1 MASGRING
9 VVTGDNASRKYQF
22 WVEWSSQPNVANGT
36 SVVQANAYVQR
47 TDGYSASAY
56 NNDISAGSKR
66 LTIDGTA
73 YTSGSNGI
81 DTRNGRKVLIASG
94 SKTVTHN
101 ANGYRNV
108 TITASFP
115 RVASSLTGG
124 SLSGTVSL
132 GYIDM
137 SAPTL
142 TVTVTGST
150 PTSVTLRVTSNAA
163 LSDIQYRVIGL
174 RGWVSVGA
182 GSSKAIT
189 VTGLS
194 PNTAYSFELWG
205 KKQSN
210 GKEVYKTVTGK
221 TGITRVTGITLQSDT
236 LSVGEKKSY
245 TPVIIPSGASIRA
258 LTYKP
263 SNPSVAVLQTETGE
277 SYTVLAKSVGTT
289 TITATATDGSG
300 VTGTCTIT
308 VTQPVQGLTIA
319 ADSLYVPVGGS
330 VQLEYTVLPADA
342 TDKSVTI
349 VSNDET
355 VATVSGNTVIGVGNG
370 VTTVVLTTKDG
381 GFTASVQVFVQGSFV
396 WYDYPV
402 PLDILNA
409 ADVQQISANMSAL
422 RGLILLT
429 GEQVDEFA
437 PINAQVNTP
446 YRSMRGLLQSIE
458 DNLTALNATPYKSGY
473 YVGHVTV
480 GAYAT
485 DRAGIWRW
493 LQTINDIYHILA
505 GDVGMWQALLC
516 TDGYPTIDGE
526 HILVRGEIYI
536 LWQTLLCSDGYP
548 TIDGNH
554 INIRGDLIG

>member
-9 VVTGDNASRKYQF
+9 VVTGDDASRKYQF

-182 GSSKAIT
+182 GSGKTIT

-210 GKEVYKTVTGK
+210 GKEAYKTVTGK

-258 LTYKP
+258 LTYKS

-277 SYTVLAKSVGTT
+277 NYTVLAKSVGTT

-300 VTGTCTIT
+300 CTGTCTIT
-308 VTQPVQGLTIA
+308 VTQPVTGIQVATDNIA
-319 ADSLYVPVGGS
+319 LPVGGS
-330 VQLEYTVLPADA
+330 AQIAYTILPSNA
-342 TDKSVTI
+342 TDKAVTI
-349 VSNDET
+349 QSIDTSVAEVSGDTVVGVANG
-355 VATVSGNTVIGVGNG
+355 VATVTI
-370 VTTVVLTTKDG
+370 TTLDG
-381 GFTASVQVFVQGSFV
+381 GYTATVQVTVQGSFV
-396 WYDYPV
+396 WYDYPA
-402 PLDILNA
+402 PLDVLNA
-409 ADVQQISANMSAL
+409 VDVQHISSNMNVL
-422 RGLILLT
+422 RGLVLLT
-429 GEQVDEFA
+429 GEEVGDFEAVDA
-437 PINAQVNTP
+437 RVNTP
-446 YRSMRGLLQSIE
+446 YRSMRGVLQAVE
-458 DNLTALNATPYKSGY
+458 NNLTALNNTPYKSGY
-473 YVGHVTV
+473 YGDHVTV
-480 GAYAT
+480 GEYAT

-493 LQTINDIYHILA
+493 LLIINDIYHILA
-505 GDVGMWQALLC
+505 GDVPMWQALLC